1 MNKKKG
7 IVLGV
12 CAVVVVLVGYLVYFG
27 YNKYQES
34 LIFREGEK
42 IGDMDVLEGEVDTK
56 LYTSGDYQVVE
67 KTMKDYIVEYVD
79 VTREIVNRLSDEKFT
94 NLLTYE
100 NVEQDGKEFTET
112 LNYLNEQKTELQE
125 GFDRVIAMSSDVEV
139 MKAIED
145 KNIGTKYENLYR
157 EVMLDSSLS
166 DALKDEQTTLI
177 ETRDDMMNFIDQYI
191 EVFEFLKEHQN
202 DYVLENGQ
210 ILFQNESLLN
220 QYQSYLK
227 VLIRLKFLF

>member
-177 ETRDDMMNFIDQYI
+177 ETRDDMMNFIDQDI
-191 EVFEFLKEHQN
+191 EVFEFLKEHRN

-220 QYQSYLK
+220 QYQSYLNA
-227 VLIRLKFLF
+227 LQES

>member
-7 IVLGV
+7 IVSGV

-42 IGDMDVLEGEVDTK
+42 IGDMDVLEGKVDTK

-220 QYQSYLK
+220 QYQSYLNA
-227 VLIRLKFLF
+227 LQES

>member
-1 MNKKKG
+1 
-7 IVLGV
+7 
-12 CAVVVVLVGYLVYFG
+12 
-27 YNKYQES
+27 
-34 LIFREGEK
+34 
-42 IGDMDVLEGEVDTK
+42 
-56 LYTSGDYQVVE
+56 
-67 KTMKDYIVEYVD
+67 
-79 VTREIVNRLSDEKFT
+79 
-94 NLLTYE
+94 
-100 NVEQDGKEFTET
+100 
-112 LNYLNEQKTELQE
+112 
-125 GFDRVIAMSSDVEV
+125 MSSDVEV

-220 QYQSYLK
+220 QYQSYLNA
-227 VLIRLKFLF
+227 LQES

>member
-1 MNKKKG
+1 MFKKKG

-12 CAVVVVLVGYLVYFG
+12 CAVVVVLVCYLVYFG

-145 KNIGTKYENLYR
+145 KNVGTKYENLYR

-220 QYQSYLK
+220 QYQSYLNA
-227 VLIRLKFLF
+227 LQES

>member
-7 IVLGV
+7 IVSGV

-220 QYQSYLK
+220 QYQSYLNA
-227 VLIRLKFLF
+227 LQES

>member
-202 DYVLENGQ
+202 DYVLQNGQ

-220 QYQSYLK
+220 QYQSYLNA
-227 VLIRLKFLF
+227 LQES

>member
-1 MNKKKG
+1 MFKKKG

-34 LIFREGEK
+34 LIFREGDK
-42 IGDMDVLEGEVDTK
+42 IGNMDVLEGEVDTK

-79 VTREIVNRLSDEKFT
+79 VTREIVNRLNDEKFT

-125 GFDRVIAMSSDVEV
+125 GFDRVIAMSSDAEV

-145 KNIGTKYENLYR
+145 KNVGTKYENLYR

-191 EVFEFLKEHQN
+191 EVFEFLREHQN

-210 ILFQNESLLN
+210 ILFNNESLLS
-220 QYQSYLK
+220 QYQSYLNA
-227 VLIRLKFLF
+227 LQES

>member
-12 CAVVVVLVGYLVYFG
+12 CAVVVVLVCYLVYFG

-145 KNIGTKYENLYR
+145 KNVGTKYENLYR

-202 DYVLENGQ
+202 DYVLQNGQ

-220 QYQSYLK
+220 QYQSYLNA
-227 VLIRLKFLF
+227 LQES

>member
-12 CAVVVVLVGYLVYFG
+12 CAVVVLVGYLVYFG

-42 IGDMDVLEGEVDTK
+42 IGDMDVLEGKVDTK

-145 KNIGTKYENLYR
+145 KNVGTKYENLYR

-220 QYQSYLK
+220 QYQSYLNA
-227 VLIRLKFLF
+227 LQES

>member
-7 IVLGV
+7 IVSGV

-42 IGDMDVLEGEVDTK
+42 IGDMDVLEGKVDTK

-145 KNIGTKYENLYR
+145 KNVGTKYENLYR

-220 QYQSYLK
+220 QYQSYLNA
-227 VLIRLKFLF
+227 LQES

>member
-1 MNKKKG
+1 
-7 IVLGV
+7 
-12 CAVVVVLVGYLVYFG
+12 
-27 YNKYQES
+27 
-34 LIFREGEK
+34 
-42 IGDMDVLEGEVDTK
+42 MDVLEGKVDTK

-145 KNIGTKYENLYR
+145 KNIGTKYE
-157 EVMLDSSLS
+157 
-166 DALKDEQTTLI
+166 
-177 ETRDDMMNFIDQYI
+177 FI
-191 EVFEFLKEHQN
+191 
-202 DYVLENGQ
+202 
-210 ILFQNESLLN
+210 S
-220 QYQSYLK
+220 
-227 VLIRLKFLF
+227 

>member
-220 QYQSYLK
+220 QYQSYLNA
-227 VLIRLKFLF
+227 LQES

>member
-12 CAVVVVLVGYLVYFG
+12 CAVVVVVLVGYLVYFG

-42 IGDMDVLEGEVDTK
+42 IGDMDVLEGKVDTK

-220 QYQSYLK
+220 QYQSYLNA
-227 VLIRLKFLF
+227 LQES

>member
-12 CAVVVVLVGYLVYFG
+12 CAVVVVLVCYLVYFG

-145 KNIGTKYENLYR
+145 KNVGTKYENLYR

-220 QYQSYLK
+220 QYQSYLNA
-227 VLIRLKFLF
+227 LQES

>member
-7 IVLGV
+7 IVIGV

-220 QYQSYLK
+220 QYQSYLNA
-227 VLIRLKFLF
+227 LQES

>member
-12 CAVVVVLVGYLVYFG
+12 CAVVVVLVCYLVYFG

-220 QYQSYLK
+220 QYQSYLNA
-227 VLIRLKFLF
+227 LQES

>member
-42 IGDMDVLEGEVDTK
+42 IGDMDVLEGKVDTK

-145 KNIGTKYENLYR
+145 KNVGTKYENLYR

-220 QYQSYLK
+220 QYQSYLNA
-227 VLIRLKFLF
+227 LQES

>member
-7 IVLGV
+7 IVSGV

-191 EVFEFLKEHQN
+191 EVFEFLKGHQN

-220 QYQSYLK
+220 QYQSYLNA
-227 VLIRLKFLF
+227 LQES

>member
-145 KNIGTKYENLYR
+145 KNVGTKYENLYR

-220 QYQSYLK
+220 QYQSYLNA
-227 VLIRLKFLF
+227 LQES

>member
-145 KNIGTKYENLYR
+145 KNVGTKYENLYR

-191 EVFEFLKEHQN
+191 EIFEFLKEHQN

-220 QYQSYLK
+220 QYQSYLNA
-227 VLIRLKFLF
+227 LQES

>member
-12 CAVVVVLVGYLVYFG
+12 CAVVVLVGYLVYFG

-220 QYQSYLK
+220 QYQSYLNA
-227 VLIRLKFLF
+227 LQES

>member
-112 LNYLNEQKTELQE
+112 LN
-125 GFDRVIAMSSDVEV
+125 
-139 MKAIED
+139 
-145 KNIGTKYENLYR
+145 
-157 EVMLDSSLS
+157 
-166 DALKDEQTTLI
+166 
-177 ETRDDMMNFIDQYI
+177 
-191 EVFEFLKEHQN
+191 
-202 DYVLENGQ
+202 
-210 ILFQNESLLN
+210 
-220 QYQSYLK
+220 
-227 VLIRLKFLF
+227 

>member
-67 KTMKDYIVEYVD
+67 KTMKAYIVEYVD

-145 KNIGTKYENLYR
+145 KNVGTKYENLYR

-220 QYQSYLK
+220 QYQSYLNA
-227 VLIRLKFLF
+227 LQES

>member
-1 MNKKKG
+1 M
-7 IVLGV
+7 
-12 CAVVVVLVGYLVYFG
+12 
-27 YNKYQES
+27 
-34 LIFREGEK
+34 
-42 IGDMDVLEGEVDTK
+42 
-56 LYTSGDYQVVE
+56 
-67 KTMKDYIVEYVD
+67 
-79 VTREIVNRLSDEKFT
+79 EKFT

-220 QYQSYLK
+220 QYQSYLNA
-227 VLIRLKFLF
+227 LQES

>member
-42 IGDMDVLEGEVDTK
+42 IGDMDVLEGKVDTK

-220 QYQSYLK
+220 QYQSYLNASQES
-227 VLIRLKFLF
+227 

>member
-202 DYVLENGQ
+202 DYALENGQ

-220 QYQSYLK
+220 QYQSYLNA
-227 VLIRLKFLF
+227 LQES

>member
-42 IGDMDVLEGEVDTK
+42 IGDMDVLEGKVDTK

-220 QYQSYLK
+220 QYQSYLNA
-227 VLIRLKFLF
+227 LQES

>member
-12 CAVVVVLVGYLVYFG
+12 CAVVVLVGYLVYFG

-42 IGDMDVLEGEVDTK
+42 IGDMDVLEGKVDTK

-220 QYQSYLK
+220 QYQSYLNA
-227 VLIRLKFLF
+227 LQES

>member
-7 IVLGV
+7 IVIGV

-42 IGDMDVLEGEVDTK
+42 IGDMDVLEGKVDTK

-220 QYQSYLK
+220 QYQSYLNA
-227 VLIRLKFLF
+227 LQES

>member
-100 NVEQDGKEFTET
+100 NVEHDGKEFTET

-145 KNIGTKYENLYR
+145 KNVGTKYENLYR

-220 QYQSYLK
+220 QYQSYLNA
-227 VLIRLKFLF
+227 LQES

>member
-7 IVLGV
+7 IVSGV

-145 KNIGTKYENLYR
+145 KNVGTKYENLYR

-220 QYQSYLK
+220 QYQSYLNA
-227 VLIRLKFLF
+227 LQES

>member
-42 IGDMDVLEGEVDTK
+42 IGDMDVLEGKVDTK

-166 DALKDEQTTLI
+166 DALKDAQTTLI

-220 QYQSYLK
+220 QYQSYLNA
-227 VLIRLKFLF
+227 LQES

>member
-67 KTMKDYIVEYVD
+67 KTMKDYITEYVD

-220 QYQSYLK
+220 QYQSYLNA
-227 VLIRLKFLF
+227 LQES

>member
-100 NVEQDGKEFTET
+100 NVEQDGKEELDQDTV
-112 LNYLNEQKTELQE
+112 YL
-125 GFDRVIAMSSDVEV
+125 SSNSKYKDQLVVEIV
-139 MKAIED
+139 SSKEMYIC
-145 KNIGTKYENLYR
+145 IR
-157 EVMLDSSLS
+157 E
-166 DALKDEQTTLI
+166 
-177 ETRDDMMNFIDQYI
+177 
-191 EVFEFLKEHQN
+191 
-202 DYVLENGQ
+202 
-210 ILFQNESLLN
+210 
-220 QYQSYLK
+220 
-227 VLIRLKFLF
+227 

>member
-100 NVEQDGKEFTET
+100 NVEQERKEFTET

-220 QYQSYLK
+220 QYQSYLNA
-227 VLIRLKFLF
+227 LQES

>member
-1 MNKKKG
+1 M
-7 IVLGV
+7 
-12 CAVVVVLVGYLVYFG
+12 
-27 YNKYQES
+27 
-34 LIFREGEK
+34 
-42 IGDMDVLEGEVDTK
+42 
-56 LYTSGDYQVVE
+56 
-67 KTMKDYIVEYVD
+67 
-79 VTREIVNRLSDEKFT
+79 SDEKFT

-220 QYQSYLK
+220 QYQSYLNA
-227 VLIRLKFLF
+227 LQES

>member
-42 IGDMDVLEGEVDTK
+42 IGDMDVLEGKVDTK

-125 GFDRVIAMSSDVEV
+125 EFDRVIAMSSDVEV

-220 QYQSYLK
+220 QYQSYLNA
-227 VLIRLKFLF
+227 LQES